1 MSALSRFVSSALI
14 GLSLSFTLSASLL
27 LGLTGAA
34 TAQSLRDHDDL
45 DEIRASTLGAYSF
58 LDLTGAGDQLSNNA
72 YRLLFSQPY
81 DTYDWNIIESGY
93 RLLLALTLDADHDG
107 RAALLA
113 AAVARNAGRPDHARA
128 LAVEALD
135 LLDSPR
141 DINLA
146 QTVLRLADNSGDE
159 TLSYDLEWQLR
170 ELAGAVSLF
179 GPAKSWTAQQGDFA
193 QLCLLFSRP
202 LQAAHR
208 VDYRELITL
217 SLRPTVEHYVIR
229 GNGRE
234 LCIVGTDF
242 AETYDITIREGLK
255 SASGTRMRESVTL
268 SLQTPG
274 RTPEV
279 ALPGQGYML
288 PASGSQLVAL
298 ETVNH
303 EQIRVGLYHLDER
316 NIKQVLRDGLL
327 AQTPGQIS
335 GGDAPYYDYGG
346 GSGDAF
352 RASVVPVFEGLI
364 RVNMLEHELRRDG
377 LALAD
382 MLGAPAERGLYLLT
396 ARAPDLRSGEQIK
409 WVMVSDLGL
418 TAVKTPQGLFVTA
431 VDTRTGQPVFDG
443 VSVDMITSGNRVIS
457 PATAIAKAAGAA
469 TTAFFSAPQLRGR
482 DGNQPLYLYASHPT
496 LGDAFLAL
504 ERTPV
509 EIETPRGLPAI
520 KDSALDLWVKA
531 DRGTYREGETARVA
545 GLLQVGTG
553 PEGQAVI
560 APDSLTGT
568 LRNPFGE
575 VSGEFDISIDAGR
588 GFEVEIPLPFGARQG
603 RWTLDLALAADLP
616 PLRSLTLPVSDF
628 VPPSVEIEIVD
639 PPALKLDGSDRIE
652 VQVDYLFGA
661 PAQDLSVHL
670 MASLVPQAQ
679 IDGFTVG
686 LAQEDFIFAAPFDLV
701 EDTDDTGRV
710 SFEIPAFTLPDQT
723 GLALVDLRAVVTDAA
738 GRQES
743 TAATVKLAGERV
755 LLGLRPA
762 FDADQPVEEGAI
774 LRFDL
779 QALIAGGE
787 AAEASVSWTLYRE
800 VYDYR
805 WYFDGGRWN
814 YESSYI
820 DLPVS
825 EGRLDL
831 IGETPLDVRVDW
843 GAYRLEVVEDNGAA
857 ATSLRFNAGWRALP
871 QVDRAPGRLGLVVEG
886 DTPRP
891 GDTLSL
897 TLDSPQAG
905 TGQLYMVGSKTAVI
919 DLGAIAEGSNSLQA
933 TIPADWPDAE
943 GLWLLPVVY
952 SAGATGVDALP
963 ARAVG
968 ASFLGFDHS
977 DHRIAVS
984 VDLEDR
990 AEVLPRQPLN
1000 VALDLGPLNPGE
1012 QAFALGWIIDDGVL
1026 RMTGYRDPDP
1036 LGHFLDPFDLPA
1048 ELRDTFAALISSSGL
1063 EAAALEQGYDDALFA
1078 MRAMAP
1084 MAEMSLAMGLTTRIK
1099 ETLALSTGVQALD
1112 AAAGGGS
1119 LSFDLPDFAGRGR
1132 LLTLVWTD
1140 QGRIGVGSQTL
1151 LIRDPVVADL
1161 FLPRFLAPG
1170 DEVDVRLLVSNTQD
1184 RVVTAELSLQ
1194 LETGLDLVAGSNKL
1208 SLDLDPKAQQP
1219 VPLRLGAT
1227 DVIGATK
1234 VIIDLTIGEQTIR
1247 REFPIEIRPA
1257 APRSLVRDSFL
1268 LGPGETLNLDA
1279 GQLAALNHA
1288 NLGLSVSGLG
1298 VDPLPLAQSLAD
1310 YPFRCTEQ
1318 TTSRAIGLLLGGD
1331 RLMERA
1337 TLDFALNEALVT
1349 LQNRQGLDGIIGLWP
1364 GSASGDLFLQAYA
1377 ADFLG
1382 LAKAEGIDGA
1392 AALHEA
1398 FVARLARGLEQAED
1412 PYFETELSLR
1422 TEAYGLAILARA
1434 ERPDVAAQRLL
1445 FDEMIL
1451 HPGDDFAK
1459 AALAVAA
1466 HAVGDFSDRD
1476 ALLASLLD
1484 LPGAIIEAAPMR
1496 LYDYGGVLRDQ
1507 FAALALLVEGGLA
1520 DTPGGEAF
1528 IAETLPAA
1536 IKALDG
1542 PYLSTQERA
1551 WALRLAHGL
1560 AVTAEPGTAPVLSLN
1575 DQPIAVGTAVA
1586 LDPAD
1591 IEGGLVI
1598 SNQSAEGD
1606 TNEADGTPALATLWQ
1621 SGTPADLDQPQ
1632 SQGMEVQRTM
1642 FDLETLQ
1649 PVTNPA
1655 PGQRVLVSLFGTV
1668 FEAQSLEYIAAEL
1681 LPAGF
1686 EVEQVG
1692 LPDSVV
1698 QEWSEP
1704 GDCPLQEGEDAA
1716 EVERGDL
1723 IPTTQ
1728 WLPGVCMID
1737 GEPAFQTT
1745 DYDYGEARADRVLF
1759 GFFLERGSFALY
1771 YVMRRAQAGDV
1782 VQPGAYVEAMMRP
1795 AIHARGS
1802 AGRLN

>member
-1 MSALSRFVSSALI
+1 MSALSRFVSPALV
-14 GLSLSFTLSASLL
+14 GLSLSFILSASLL

-34 TAQSLRDHDDL
+34 TAQSLRDRDDL
-45 DEIRASTLGAYSF
+45 DTIRASILGAYSF
-58 LDLTGAGDQLSNNA
+58 LDLAGAGDQLSNNT

-113 AAVARNAGRPDHARA
+113 AAVARNAGRADHARA

-146 QTVLRLADNSGDE
+146 QTVLRLADKSGDE
-159 TLSYDLEWQLR
+159 AMSYDLEWQLR
-170 ELAGAVSLF
+170 ELTGEVSLF
-179 GPAKSWTAQQGDFA
+179 GPAKSWSAQQGDFA

-217 SLRPTVEHYVIR
+217 SPRPSVEHYVVK

-234 LCIVGTDF
+234 LCIVGAGF
-242 AETYDITIREGLK
+242 AETYNITVREGLK
-255 SASGTRMRESVTL
+255 SAGGKRMRESVTL
-268 SLQTPG
+268 SLQTPE
-274 RTPEV
+274 RSPEV

-288 PASGSQLVAL
+288 PASGSQLVPL
-298 ETVNH
+298 ETVNY
-303 EQIRVGLYHLDER
+303 EQIMVGLYHLDER

-327 AQTPGQIS
+327 AQTPGQIT
-335 GGDAPYYDYGG
+335 GGDDPYYDYG

-352 RASVVPVFEGLI
+352 RSSVVPVFEGLV
-364 RVNMLEHELRRDG
+364 RVDMLEHERRRDG

-382 MLGAPAERGLYLLT
+382 MLGTPAERGLYLLT
-396 ARAPDLRSGEQIK
+396 ARAPDVRGGDEIK
-409 WVMVSDLGL
+409 WLMVSDLGL
-418 TAVKTPQGLFVTA
+418 TAVKTPEGLFVTA

-443 VSVDMITSGNRVIS
+443 VSVDMVTSGNRVLS
-457 PATAIAKAAGAA
+457 PASASRAATEAA

-545 GLLQVGTG
+545 GLLQVGSG
-553 PEGQAVI
+553 PGGQAMI
-560 APDSLTGT
+560 APDSLIAT

-575 VSGEFDISIDAGR
+575 ATAEFEISLDAGR

-628 VPPSVEIEIVD
+628 VPPAVEIEIVD

-661 PAQDLSVHL
+661 PAQNLSVHL
-670 MASLVPQAQ
+670 MASLVPQTQ
-679 IDGFTVG
+679 LDGFIVG

-723 GLALVDLRAVVTDAA
+723 GLALVELRAVVTDAA

-762 FDADQPVEEGAI
+762 FDAEQPVEEGAA

-779 QALIAGGE
+779 RALTAEGQ
-787 AAEASVSWTLYRE
+787 AAEAAVSWTLYRE
-800 VYDYR
+800 IYDYR

-820 DLPVS
+820 DLPVA
-825 EGRLDL
+825 EGTLDL
-831 IGETPLDVRVDW
+831 TGENPLDVRVDW
-843 GAYRLEVVEDNGAA
+843 GAYRLEVVTDNGEA
-857 ATSLRFNAGWRALP
+857 ATSMRFNAGWRALP
-871 QVDRAPGRLGLVVEG
+871 QVDRAPGRLGIVVEG

-897 TLDSPQAG
+897 TLDSTHAG
-905 TGQLYMVGSKTAVI
+905 TGQLYLVGSTTAVI

-933 TIPADWPDAE
+933 RIPADWPDAE

-968 ASFLGFDHS
+968 ASFLGFNHS
-977 DHRIAVS
+977 DHWIAVA
-984 VDLEDR
+984 VDLEDG

-1000 VALDLGPLNPGE
+1000 VALDLGPLNRGE

-1048 ELRDTFAALISSSGL
+1048 ELRDTFAALISSAGL

-1112 AAAGGGS
+1112 AVGGGG

-1170 DEVDVRLLVSNTQD
+1170 DEVDVRLLVSNTQH
-1184 RVVTAELSLQ
+1184 RALTAELSLS
-1194 LETGLDLVAGSNKL
+1194 LGTGLDLVAGSTKL
-1208 SLDLDPKAQQP
+1208 SLDLDAKGQQP

-1227 DVIGATK
+1227 NVIGATK
-1234 VIIDLTIGEQTIR
+1234 VIIDLTVGEQTIR
-1247 REFPIEIRPA
+1247 REFPIEVRPA
-1257 APRSLVRDSFL
+1257 APRTLVRDSFL
-1268 LGPGETLNLDA
+1268 LGPGETLSLDA
-1279 GQLAALNHA
+1279 SQLAALNHA
-1288 NLGLSVSGLG
+1288 SLGLSVSGLG

-1331 RLMERA
+1331 RMMARA

-1377 ADFLG
+1377 ADFLR

-1398 FVARLARGLEQAED
+1398 FVARLTRGLEQAED
-1412 PYFETELSLR
+1412 PYFEGELSLR
-1422 TEAYGLAILARA
+1422 TEAYALAILARA

-1466 HAVGDFSDRD
+1466 HAVGDHSDRD

-1484 LPGAIIEAAPMR
+1484 LPGAVIEAAPTT

-1507 FAALALLVEGGLA
+1507 LAALALLVESGLD

-1528 IAETLPAA
+1528 IAATLPAT

-1542 PYLSTQERA
+1542 LYLSTQERA

-1560 AVTAEPGTAPVLSLN
+1560 AATAEPGTAPVLSLN
-1575 DQPIAVGTAVA
+1575 GQPFAAGAAVA

-1591 IEGGLVI
+1591 LVAGLVI
-1598 SNQSAEGD
+1598 SNDGREGD
-1606 TNEADGTPALATLWQ
+1606 TREAGGSPALVTLWQ

-1632 SQGMEVQRTM
+1632 SQGMEIQRTM

-1655 PGQRVLVSLFGTV
+1655 PGQRVMVSLFGTV
-1668 FEAQSLEYIAAEL
+1668 FEAQSLDYIAAEL

-1698 QEWSEP
+1698 QEWSDP
-1704 GDCPLQEGEDAA
+1704 GECPLQEGEDAA

-1723 IPTTQ
+1723 IPTTE

-1782 VQPGAYVEAMMRP
+1782 VQPGAFVEAMMRP

-1802 AGRLN
+1802 AGRLD